1 MDSIKRYSSIDEI
14 KEKIK
19 SYYLNKKEILF
30 S

>member
-1 MDSIKRYSSIDEI
+1 METIKPYSSIDEI
-14 KEKIK
+14 KEKIE